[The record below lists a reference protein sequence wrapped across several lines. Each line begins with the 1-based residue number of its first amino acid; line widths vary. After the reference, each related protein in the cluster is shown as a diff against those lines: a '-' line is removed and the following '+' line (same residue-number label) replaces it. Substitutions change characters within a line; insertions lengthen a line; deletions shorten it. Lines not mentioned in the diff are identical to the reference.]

1 MDKIAKLPTHVA
13 IIMDGNRRWAKK
25 RNLPVSS
32 GHKAGAEALQRVIE
46 ASLDLGIKY
55 LTVYAFSTENWKRDP
70 KEVNDLM
77 NLLREYL
84 VKIEKDNKDRNT
96 RICVIG
102 DITRLDN
109 DLQEKIKVLQD
120 KTQNNG
126 GLTINVALNYGG
138 RDEIIN
144 AIKKLTLEE
153 IKDLTVDK
161 FSEKLY
167 TYLSPDPDLIIRTAG
182 EQRLSNFLLW
192 QCAYSEF
199 WYTDVLWPDFS
210 KEILEKAIL
219 DFGGRSKPL
228 LPSPAL

>member
-1 MDKIAKLPTHVA
+1 MDKSTKLPTHVA

-25 RNLPVSS
+25 RGLPIAS
-32 GHKAGAEALQRVIE
+32 GHKAGAEALQKVIE
-46 ASLDLGIKY
+46 CSIELGIKY

-70 KEVNDLM
+70 KEVSDLM

-84 VKIEKDNKDRNT
+84 VKLEKDNEDRNA

-102 DITRLDN
+102 DITKLDM
-109 DLQEKIKVLQD
+109 DLQEKINNIQD
-120 KTQNNG
+120 KTMNNDG
-126 GLTINVALNYGG
+126 ITINVALNYGG
-138 RDEIIN
+138 RDEIVN
-144 AIKKLTLEE
+144 AIKKLTLDE
-153 IKDLTVDK
+153 INNLTIDK

-210 KEILEKAIL
+210 KKTLEMAIS
-219 DFGGRSKPL
+219 DFNKRVRKFGGK
-228 LPSPAL
+228 